1 MRNSNKLIG
10 AVVLSTAI
18 VSSGVAVMANNEKIT
33 EKNDSDLTSILIK
46 KLDNGEAF
54 DLKLINP
61 SEMTGYTL
69 TLDIYGSVELED
81 SCFKIA
87 HEDEKT
93 IVKSAVKKNGDTT
106 RIIIAVTSDS
116 SLIKKN
122 TNKSNS
128 VRTFDIGKIYIKN
141 AKEGSKYNITKV
153 EFNSISSADDSMLKT
168 SSIDDDSDKEIIITK
183 DVTENSGGSQNI
195 PTFPSH
201 SEDKKPGGGTS
212 ENENKPEKPNPDPE
226 GGGAGGGESGGGS
239 EGETEKPEEKPPV
252 KPEEPEKPG
261 DNDNTGGST
270 GGGTSKPEKP
280 EEEKPTEHNV
290 QLFSMSGSDRY
301 ETSTKISK
309 TGWTSGSKNVVI
321 VNGNEKNIVD
331 GLSATPFASIK
342 NAPVLLSN
350 NGKLPSSTI
359 SELKRLNPTNVYVIG
374 GTTSMPESVVK
385 SIKNNTKAT
394 VTRIGGK
401 SRYETSL
408 AIAKQIDKI
417 ADVNKVY
424 ISSGTGEV
432 DALSIASV
440 AGRDKAPIL
449 LTNVNK
455 VDTNT
460 YNFIKSENVKN
471 AYFIGGEKKISN
483 SVIKQI
489 DKVVSADVSKNRVAG
504 QNRKDTN
511 AEVIEKFYTS
521 SKLNGV
527 VVAKD
532 DVIVDALTVGSFAA
546 KNDMPV
552 VIAKNSLSS
561 AQKSALTGKKTEKVY
576 QSGGGVKTSVI
587 DNLKELLGTKK

>member
-1 MRNSNKLIG
+1 MKNSNKLIG
-10 AVVLSTAI
+10 TVVLSTAL

-226 GGGAGGGESGGGS
+226 GGGSGGES
-239 EGETEKPEEKPPV
+239 EKPEEKPPV

-261 DNDNTGGST
+261 DNDNSGGGST

-280 EEEKPTEHNV
+280 EEEKPEDYNV

-309 TGWTSGSKNVVI
+309 TGWTSGAKNVVI

-417 ADVNKVY
+417 ADINKVY

-576 QSGGGVKTSVI
+576 QSGGGVKASVI

>member
-1 MRNSNKLIG
+1 MKNSNKLIS
-10 AVVLSTAI
+10 AVVLSTAL
-18 VSSGVAVMANNEKIT
+18 VSSGVAVMANNIAQSDNT
-33 EKNDSDLTSILIK
+33 SDLMSVLIDPKEDGTS
-46 KLDNGEAF
+46 F
-54 DLKLINP
+54 DLKLKNP
-61 SEMTGYTL
+61 SEMTGYFLTFKVYGPVTL
-69 TLDIYGSVELED
+69 NNNCFEIGDNNSEYTLIKTDVQSNSNSKSVGGGN
-81 SCFKIA
+81 I
-87 HEDEKT
+87 T
-93 IVKSAVKKNGDTT
+93 TVK
-106 RIIIAVTSDS
+106 IAVTSDDSLLKKANARSENKDSATILNIGTIKIAHAEQGAEYTIDELEFESVS
-116 SLIKKN
+116 S
-122 TNKSNS
+122 TDNS
-128 VRTFDIGKIYIKN
+128 VFRTETIDEASPATIVLKTVVDN
-141 AKEGSKYNITKV
+141 EGSSPDNPKPPEHND
-153 EFNSISSADDSMLKT
+153 E
-168 SSIDDDSDKEIIITK
+168 
-183 DVTENSGGSQNI
+183 
-195 PTFPSH
+195 
-201 SEDKKPGGGTS
+201 KPGGGDTDLDP
-212 ENENKPEKPNPDPE
+212 KPDPE
-226 GGGAGGGESGGGS
+226 GGGESGGGS
-239 EGETEKPEEKPPV
+239 EGETEKPEEKPPI

-280 EEEKPTEHNV
+280 EEEKPEDYNV

-309 TGWTSGSKNVVI
+309 TGWTSGAKNVVI

-385 SIKNNTKAT
+385 SIKNNTNAT
-394 VTRIGGK
+394 VSRIGGK
-401 SRYETSL
+401 TRYETSL

-576 QSGGGVKTSVI
+576 QSGGGVKASVI
-587 DNLKELLGTKK
+587 DNLKGLLGTKK

>member
-290 QLFSMSGSDRY
+290 QLFSMSGADRY

-309 TGWTSGSKNVVI
+309 TGWTSGAKNVVI

-455 VDTNT
+455 VDVNT

-576 QSGGGVKTSVI
+576 QSGGGVKASVI

>member
-1 MRNSNKLIG
+1 MKQKNKII
-10 AVVLSTAI
+10 STAI
-18 VSSGVAVMANNEKIT
+18 ASTLLATSGIAVMANNNT
-33 EKNDSDLTSILIK
+33 KNIDEDTHGSSIIA
-46 KLDNGEAF
+46 DNDNYNDNDRF
-54 DLKLINP
+54 DLKMKIDGRINAFYI
-61 SEMTGYTL
+61 SI
-69 TLDIYGSVELED
+69 D
-81 SCFKIA
+81 
-87 HEDEKT
+87 
-93 IVKSAVKKNGDTT
+93 IVKLSGD
-106 RIIIAVTSDS
+106 VEF
-116 SLIKKN
+116 N
-122 TNKSNS
+122 ENS
-128 VRTFDIGKIYIKN
+128 YILPVNKN
-141 AKEGSKYNITKV
+141 AKKTVKVEKDLDKNITTLKIAVVSDDNLSAIDGEFDLGTIKV
-153 EFNSISSADDSMLKT
+153 GSGTKNSEYRIDQIEVQTSTGYNVSNESNNLNENSRATITLK
-168 SSIDDDSDKEIIITK
+168 K
-183 DVTENSGGSQNI
+183 DVVDSGEEIKPGPGEGGS
-195 PTFPSH
+195 
-201 SEDKKPGGGTS
+201 
-212 ENENKPEKPNPDPE
+212 
-226 GGGAGGGESGGGS
+226 GGGESGGGS
-239 EGETEKPEEKPPV
+239 EGET
-252 KPEEPEKPG
+252 EKPG

-280 EEEKPTEHNV
+280 EEEEKPTEHNV

-309 TGWTSGSKNVVI
+309 TGWTSGAKNVVI

-385 SIKNNTKAT
+385 SIKNNTNAT
-394 VTRIGGK
+394 VSRIGGK
-401 SRYETSL
+401 TRYETSL

-576 QSGGGVKTSVI
+576 QSGGGVKASVI